1 MYYVIII
8 IKSEVKMSLLSKNIA
23 YFRRKKGMTQKEL
36 AEKSGLSKSF
46 ISQIEN
52 NNNNP
57 SKDSLYKISKV
68 LNVSMEN
75 LTGEYITEDT
85 QILKLLINLTES
97 GKVNWKRIS
106 DPSTL
111 YDYIYYTDIKETR
124 YEIYETLTYDKK
136 TLIDT
141 THLEIRDNQ
150 DGYISKITM
159 DSLDNHIY
167 LKDLIKIIRS
177 SIKDN
182 DPKYNIINDLENLLD
197 GE

>member
-1 MYYVIII
+1 
-8 IKSEVKMSLLSKNIA
+8 
-23 YFRRKKGMTQKEL
+23 
-36 AEKSGLSKSF
+36 
-46 ISQIEN
+46 
-52 NNNNP
+52 
-57 SKDSLYKISKV
+57 
-68 LNVSMEN
+68 MEN